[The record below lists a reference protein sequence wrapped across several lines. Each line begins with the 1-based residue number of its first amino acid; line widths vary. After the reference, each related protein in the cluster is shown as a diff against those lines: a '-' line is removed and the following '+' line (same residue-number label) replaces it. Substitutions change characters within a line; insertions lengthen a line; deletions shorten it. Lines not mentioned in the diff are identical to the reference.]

1 LNAFREGDIIRS
13 FHEETPM
20 IRVGIVGA
28 TGDAGRELI
37 RLIGLHPEAG
47 LVKVTST
54 SAAGQPLGEALP
66 AFDGLTDLVLEP
78 FESVALAEE
87 CDVVCIGVPGTESM
101 DLAAALREAGA
112 RVIDI
117 GPDFRL
123 KNAETFKE
131 YYGVEHTAPQHVGS
145 AVYGLPPF
153 YRRQLE
159 NAALVAVPGCYPI
172 SAILPL
178 RPVVEA
184 ANPQV
189 PVVIDAVSGISGAG
203 RSLSEALHF
212 PEMNENVWAYKVGR
226 HQHIPE
232 IEQEL
237 GHTTTV
243 PFTPHVGPYTR
254 GILSTIPLRPEASV
268 DLNACYAAYDAEPFI
283 RLRGDGVLPELK
295 HVRGTNFCDIG
306 WVNDARTGNI
316 IIVSAIDNLMGGTAG
331 MAIQCM
337 NLMFGIEET
346 AGLGF
351 GGMSV

>member
-1 LNAFREGDIIRS
+1 
-13 FHEETPM
+13 M
-20 IRVGIVGA
+20 IKVGIIGA
-28 TGDAGRELI
+28 TGYGGRELI
-37 RLIGLHPEAG
+37 RLLGLHPEAG

-54 SAAGQPLGEALP
+54 SAAGQPLGAVLP
-66 AFDGLTDLVLEP
+66 AFDGLTDLSLEP
-78 FESVALAEE
+78 FEPAVLAQE

-101 DLAAALREAGA
+101 PLAAALREAGA

-123 KNAETFKE
+123 KDPESFKQ
-131 YYGVEHTAPQHVGS
+131 YYGVDHAAPQYLES
-145 AVYGLPPF
+145 AVYGLPAF

-159 NAALVAVPGCYPI
+159 NASLVAVPGCYPI
-172 SAILPL
+172 GAILPL
-178 RPVVEA
+178 RPVLEDV
-184 ANPQV
+184 NPQV
-189 PVVIDAVSGISGAG
+189 PVIIDAISGISGAG
-203 RSLSEALHF
+203 RSTSEALHF

-237 GHTTTV
+237 CHPT
-243 PFTPHVGPYTR
+243 PIQFTPHVGPYTR
-254 GILSTIPLRPEASV
+254 GILSTITFRPEAEV
-268 DLNACYAAYDAEPFI
+268 DLNACYAAYEAEPFI
-283 RLRGDGVLPELK
+283 RLRGEGVLPELK

-306 WVNDARTGNI
+306 WVNDTRTGNI